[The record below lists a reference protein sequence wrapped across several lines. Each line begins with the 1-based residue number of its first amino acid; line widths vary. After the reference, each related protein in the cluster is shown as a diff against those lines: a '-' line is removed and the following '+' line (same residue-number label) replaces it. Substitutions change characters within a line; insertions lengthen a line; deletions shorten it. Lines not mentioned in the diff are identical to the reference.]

1 MTHPMSLDEAKA
13 ILRGKQSAQLW
24 QLGAA
29 ADVVLAHAEGMESR
43 ARNLLDKADT
53 GDRRDAVME
62 NIQIAC
68 RYILGET
75 SAVRVAGVLRPSVLD
90 AYGPGEVQ

>member
-1 MTHPMSLDEAKA
+1 MNLDEAKA

-29 ADVVLAHAEGMESR
+29 ADVVLQYAEGMESR
-43 ARNLLDKADT
+43 ARHLLEKADP
-53 GDRRDAVME
+53 GDRPDAVME
-62 NIQIAC
+62 NIQTAC

-75 SAVRVAGVLRPSVLD
+75 SAVRVAGMLRPSVLD
-90 AYGPGEVQ
+90 NYGPGEEE